1 MKISQRIKELRKSIN
16 LSQGALARKIGAH
29 YASTVS
35 NWENEIGE
43 PNSILRK
50 RLCKVFGITE
60 AELFASP
67 QTLMKEPKGKYLNPS
82 ITQALKDPLAVK
94 VLLTTSKSSKE
105 TKKTIKDIMESLPN
119 LPQTKRKALLALC
132 K

>member
-16 LSQGALARKIGAH
+16 LSQGALAKKIGAR

-50 RLCKVFGITE
+50 RLCKVFRITE

-67 QTLMKEPKGKYLNPS
+67 QTLMKESKGKYLNS
-82 ITQALKDPLAVK
+82 EVTQALKDPLAVK
-94 VLLTTSKSSKE
+94 ALLTTHKSSKE
-105 TKKTIKDIMESLPN
+105 TKKTIKAILENIPN
-119 LPQTKRKALLALC
+119 LPPSKRKALLALC